1 MDRNHINRSGG
12 GFSRR
17 EFLKGS
23 GAAVVTGAAAT
34 AAVDAPL
41 EAQQPAAKIISA
53 GPHTITLNVNGEDKQ
68 VTVEPRV
75 LLIDALR
82 NDLNL
87 TACKDVCD
95 RSTCGACT
103 VLIDGKPVYA
113 CTRFAIEVV
122 GQKIVTAESLYSPEK
137 IDDVVTAFC
146 KHDAIQCGVCTPG
159 FVMAVRGFCNQNP
172 GASEDACRRGLGG
185 NICRCG
191 TYDGVLKAAYDTAQ
205 ITR

>member
-1 MDRNHINRSGG
+1 MDRNHINRSGP

-23 GAAVVTGAAAT
+23 GAAVVVGAAAT
-34 AAVDAPL
+34 SAVEAPL
-41 EAQQPAAKIISA
+41 EAQQPATKIISA
-53 GPHTITLNVNGEDKQ
+53 GPHTITLNVNGENKQ

-87 TACKDVCD
+87 TGCKDVCD

-122 GQKIVTAESLYSPEK
+122 GQKIDTAESLYSPEK
-137 IDDVVTAFC
+137 TDDVVTAFC
-146 KHDAIQCGVCTPG
+146 KHDAIQCGFCTPG
-159 FVMAVRGFCNQNP
+159 FVMTVRGFCDQNP
-172 GASEDACRRGLGG
+172 GASEEACRRALGG

-205 ITR
+205 IVR